1 MHLDDCF
8 PNEGG
13 SKECPEGYEKMAA
26 CDASKI
32 KERVGNLGKCAEMG
46 QWRNSSCTHLPT
58 LSIEEHLNE
67 IHC

>member
-32 KERVGNLGKCAEMG
+32 KERVGNLGKCAGDGTM
-46 QWRNSSCTHLPT
+46 
-58 LSIEEHLNE
+58 EEQFMHTPPY
-67 IHC
+67 IGTP